1 MSKGNLEK
9 EESAASDTDSKGEA
23 GVEDYPEQIIHSSE
37 K

>member
-1 MSKGNLEK
+1 MSKGNLAK

-23 GVEDYPEQIIHSSE
+23 GVDAYPEQIIQSSE